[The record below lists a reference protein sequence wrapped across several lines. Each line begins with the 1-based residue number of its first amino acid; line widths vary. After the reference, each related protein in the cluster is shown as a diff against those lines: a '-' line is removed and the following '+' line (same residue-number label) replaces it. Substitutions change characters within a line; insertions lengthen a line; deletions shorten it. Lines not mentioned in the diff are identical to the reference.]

1 MDVLQNLHPYTLEPI
16 ELQNIYGPGTT
27 LTTGYRIYLKGKLH
41 ITIVSISENMAKSI
55 VAALNEAYEQGWLEG
70 HSDGWHGRGKVK

>member
-16 ELQNIYGPGTT
+16 EHKNIYGPGT
-27 LTTGYRIYLKGKLH
+27 LITGYRIYLKGKLH
-41 ITIVSISENMAKSI
+41 ITLASISENMAKNI
-55 VAALNEAYEQGWLEG
+55 VNALNEAYEQGWLEG